1 MIGIICS
8 MELAMAEQRGST
20 VALGKSFSLPVQ
32 VPHLYEETKCQG
44 FFVKWKSVFLMIV
57 LKSISRNNVENSL
70 MKGASKLMA

>member
-1 MIGIICS
+1 
-8 MELAMAEQRGST
+8 MAEQRGST

-32 VPHLYEETKCQG
+32 VPHLYEEIKCQG
-44 FFVKWKSVFLMIV
+44 FFVKWKNVFLMIV